1 MPPRMK
7 PYASPNGR
15 KQESRLPRRRRGDHP
30 ATRTVPRGNGEADVG
45 EVLKSVRRLNGV
57 LGH

>member
-1 MPPRMK
+1 MPTRLK
-7 PYASPNGR
+7 QYASPNGR
-15 KQESRLPRRRRGDHP
+15 KQESRPSSRPRGNHP
-30 ATRTVPRGNGEADVG
+30 ATRTAPRGNGDTDVR